1 MEAKELAAIQK
12 KNEEEKRLR
21 SEIARKNEELKDLER
36 KLEDIEF
43 KE

>member
-1 MEAKELAAIQK
+1 MTEK
-12 KNEEEKRLR
+12 KIEENEEKKRLR

-36 KLEDIEF
+36 KLADIEF